1 LIFFPSWAV
10 QQNNTDV
17 GAVDQFSYRKWLQ
30 LDANLNMKKM
40 HSIHREKLP
49 SNLPMTANFLIYNF
63 YREKFS
69 AIVYTGPGAS

>member
-1 LIFFPSWAV
+1 
-10 QQNNTDV
+10 
-17 GAVDQFSYRKWLQ
+17 
-30 LDANLNMKKM
+30 MKKM